1 MLRRLV
7 ALLGPAGGAEL
18 RRLTRWLAAA
28 AALQGLALALTVPV
42 LARALSDDPARALP
56 WLLVLVLAG
65 AAHVLAAWV
74 SQTMAFRVGSSTAR
88 ELHHLLGD
96 HLATLPLSWFT
107 RARTGHVVQV
117 ATAGVPQ
124 LMSYPALL
132 LRPLVTAYVT
142 PAAAVVALLPIDW
155 RLALAVA
162 AAAVALD
169 RVARAATRRVQAA
182 DAARHEAADA
192 TASRVVE
199 FVGAQQVLRAFGGAG
214 RPRELDAAL
223 VAAGQAQRAS
233 IRSVVPGLV
242 VFSLALQLLFAAV
255 LGLGVL
261 LTTVGDADADAGTV
275 LGVLVVVA
283 RLVSVAAAGAELGA
297 AARMTA
303 GNLARLQGVLDAE
316 PLPEPA
322 TSAPAVDGAPAA
334 ELVRASFGYGREPV
348 LHDVS
353 LRLPARGLTA
363 LVGPSGSGKTTL
375 ARLLTRSWDVGSGTV
390 SVRGRD
396 VRAVTAEDLM
406 ADVAIVP
413 QDVYLF
419 DGTVEDNVRL
429 GREGASPAEVA
440 AAMALAGVDTLATD
454 LPQGLATRT
463 GAGGAMLSGGQ
474 RQRISIARAVLK
486 AAPLTVLD
494 EATAALDPENAAVV
508 QRTLGVLRERGSV
521 LVIAH
526 HLATVRSADTI
537 AVLERGRITEQGS
550 HAELAGRPGPYATF
564 LAERTAAEGWR
575 LGR

>member
-7 ALLGPAGGAEL
+7 ALLGPAGKAEL

-65 AAHVLAAWV
+65 VAHVLAAWV

-169 RVARAATRRVQAA
+169 RVARAATRRVRAA

-242 VFSLALQLLFAAV
+242 VFSLALQLSFAAV

-261 LTTVGDADADAGTV
+261 LTTVGDADVGTV

-316 PLPEPA
+316 PLPEPT

-396 VRAVTAEDLM
+396 VRAVTADDLM
-406 ADVAIVP
+406 ADVAVVS

-429 GREGASPAEVA
+429 GREGASPAEVS
-440 AAMALAGVDTLATD
+440 AAMALAGVDTLAAD
-454 LPQGLATRT
+454 LPQGLATRA

-550 HAELAGRPGPYATF
+550 HAELAGRPGPYAAF